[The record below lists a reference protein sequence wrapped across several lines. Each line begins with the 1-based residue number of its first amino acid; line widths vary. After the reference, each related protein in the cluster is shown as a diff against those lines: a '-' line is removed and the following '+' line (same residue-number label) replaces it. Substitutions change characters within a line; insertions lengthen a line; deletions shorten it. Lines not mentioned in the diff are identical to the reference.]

1 MPVMPR
7 RKPANDEDEQE
18 RLDRALIDT
27 FPASD
32 PVSFLQPSPMSDADE
47 PQDTAAGKPGLWRRK
62 PAARPGPA
70 RRKKK

>member
-1 MPVMPR
+1 MPR
-7 RKPANDEDEQE
+7 RKPANDDDDQE

-32 PVSFLQPSPMSDADE
+32 PVSFLQPSPMSDADAAE
-47 PQDTAAGKPGLWRRK
+47 PQDTAAGKPGLRRRK
-62 PAARPGPA
+62 PARPAPA